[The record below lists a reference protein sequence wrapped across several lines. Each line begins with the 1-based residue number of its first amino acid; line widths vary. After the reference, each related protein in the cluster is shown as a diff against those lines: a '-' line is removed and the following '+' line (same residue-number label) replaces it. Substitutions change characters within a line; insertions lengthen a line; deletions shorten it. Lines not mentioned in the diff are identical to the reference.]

1 MFKLWWGWRT
11 ASQFWSEAR
20 IEAPRPTGCQDWQR
34 QFNCAFKKGK
44 DSEEKREN
52 AAKKRKW
59 PGLKK
64 ITQNVYHYLFLFFLV
79 VIKAII
85 SLRHFANP

>member
-11 ASQFWSEAR
+11 ASQFWSEVR
-20 IEAPRPTGCQDWQR
+20 IEAPRPTGCT
-34 QFNCAFKKGK
+34 FKKGK
-44 DSEEKREN
+44 DSEEKREK

>member
-1 MFKLWWGWRT
+1 V
-11 ASQFWSEAR
+11 R
-20 IEAPRPTGCQDWQR
+20 IEAPRPTGCT
-34 QFNCAFKKGK
+34 FKKGK
-44 DSEEKREN
+44 DSEEKREK

-59 PGLKK
+59 PGLK
-64 ITQNVYHYLFLFFLV
+64 ITQNGYHYLFLFFLV